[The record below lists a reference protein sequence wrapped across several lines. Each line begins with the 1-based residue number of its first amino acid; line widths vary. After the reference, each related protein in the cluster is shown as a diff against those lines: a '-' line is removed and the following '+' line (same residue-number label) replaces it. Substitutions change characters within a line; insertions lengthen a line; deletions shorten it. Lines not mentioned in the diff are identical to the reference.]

1 MLGEILFEKYKIEEL
16 LNEEPIWQ
24 LYRGV
29 DIETRQTVIA
39 TVIRST
45 LIGADEFLARFREV
59 PERLKGLDTPYAVL
73 VEHFGEN
80 NGQAVVM
87 QSNVTGQTLAEI
99 LADSDGLPVNFVLDI
114 MQQIG
119 EFLEILHHADQVHGD
134 INPASVILGSDGVVR
149 VANPGVASAL
159 NLGDL
164 INSGRVEAQAY
175 HAPELRAGAVGIATA
190 TSDFYALGATIY
202 ESLTGTALDLDPS
215 DPSPSRLRLGIP
227 PELDALVV
235 DCLQAD
241 PARRVKTAAELLEG
255 IEEVHQG
262 MGVGA
267 QETILGIED
276 ALVGHTLGA
285 YQLVERLGQGGMA
298 TVYKAFEPALDR
310 YVAIKVLP
318 QFFARDPNFMQRF
331 RREAKAIAQL
341 NHPNIVPIHSY
352 GEESGITYIA
362 MRYVEE
368 GALMQMRGEML
379 QSERA
384 IRLILPIAKALAYA
398 HKQGIL
404 HRDIKP
410 GNVLL
415 SEGDWPLLT
424 DFGLAKMVESSTQ
437 LTKTGV
443 GVGTPMY
450 MSPEQ
455 GQGAEVDQRTDIYSL
470 GIMLYELVTGDVPFR
485 AGTPMAIVIKH
496 ITAPIPPPRAI
507 NPQIPEALER
517 IILKAT
523 AKSPDNR
530 YQDAD
535 EMAAA
540 LEEVLSQM
548 QISGSV
554 SEGGSTA
561 PEIADQ
567 LESRSQPAS
576 AATPSAPA
584 IASVQI
590 NLDFL
595 RQNWRK
601 IALIFIPVIV
611 LACIGGLLL
620 IGQLFISTQTSPGVV
635 GGVTETSIADTVQP
649 TDTQAAMPSPT
660 LTAVPTQII
669 EPTQTAEPTQTPTQ
683 AAAYLGGGRGQIAY
697 ASDRGGDVQIYLQNI
712 EGDSAIQQLTDLPG
726 GACQPAWSP
735 DGVQLVFI
743 SPCPNQNESYPDA
756 SLYLMDIESGEWQQI
771 ASSGA
776 GHYDPIWS
784 PDGTRIAYTARDG
797 SHSHIHILT
806 LADRSDRS
814 ISNRLSNDMQPGW
827 SPDGE
832 LIVFLSTRTGRNL
845 LFTMTVNGES
855 AIQFTRDIEKTNLYP
870 RWSPDGNTILYM
882 QLNNIGYPVLVSGL
896 YEKQGYSE
904 DLVTTEYTAPM
915 RDPAYSPD
923 GLWLAFSSNYDGSNH
938 DIWIMTAAGTNP
950 KPLATHPAFDFDPAW
965 RP

>member
-45 LIGADEFLARFREV
+45 LISADEFLAQFRAV

-73 VEHFGEN
+73 VEYCGEN
-80 NGQAVVM
+80 YGQAVVV

-119 EFLEILHHADQVHGD
+119 EFLEILHRAGQVHGD

-164 INSGRVEAQAY
+164 ISSGSVEAQAY
-175 HAPELRAGAVGIATA
+175 HAPELRAGEVGTA
-190 TSDFYALGATIY
+190 TTDFFSLGATIY
-202 ESLTGTALDLDPS
+202 ETLTGAALDLDPPDS
-215 DPSPSRLRLGIP
+215 SPSRLRLGIP

-241 PARRVKTAAELLEG
+241 PARRIKTAAELLHG

-379 QSERA
+379 QPERA
-384 IRLILPIAKALAYA
+384 IRLILPVAKALAYA

-507 NPQIPEALER
+507 NPQIPESLER

-523 AKSPDNR
+523 SKSPDNR
-530 YQDAD
+530 YRDAD

-540 LEEVLSQM
+540 LEEVLM
-548 QISGSV
+548 KIPGPV
-554 SEGGSTA
+554 SEGGSTT
-561 PEIADQ
+561 PEFADL
-567 LESRSQPAS
+567 LESRLQPDS
-576 AATPSAPA
+576 VDTPSAPA
-584 IASVQI
+584 IASVQV

-601 IALIFIPVIV
+601 IALIFIPIIV

-620 IGQLFISTQTSPGVV
+620 FRWLFTGSQTSPGVV
-635 GGVTETSIADTVQP
+635 GGVTETSIPEAIVIPTIVQP
-649 TDTQAAMPSPT
+649 TDTQTAIPSPT
-660 LTAVPTQII
+660 LTDVPTQTT
-669 EPTQTAEPTQTPTQ
+669 EPTQAPTQ
-683 AAAYLGGGRGQIAY
+683 AVAYLGGGRGQLAY

-735 DGVQLVFI
+735 DGMQLVFI
-743 SPCPNQNESYPDA
+743 SPCSEQDESYPDA
-756 SLYLMDIESGEWQQI
+756 SLYLMDVESGQWQKI
-771 ASSGA
+771 ASSGV
-776 GHYDPIWS
+776 GQYDPIWS
-784 PDGTRIAYTARDG
+784 PDGSRIAYTALDG
-797 SHSHIHILT
+797 SHFHIHILT
-806 LADRSDRS
+806 LADRTDRS
-814 ISNRLSNDMQPGW
+814 ISNRLSNEMQPSW

-832 LIVFLSTRTGRNL
+832 LIVFLSTSSGRNL
-845 LFTMTVNGES
+845 LFTMTANGES
-855 AIQFTRDIEKTNLYP
+855 AVQFTRDIEKTNLYP